1 MKAIILA
8 AGEGIRMRPLTLKTP
23 KPLLK
28 VGGKPILEHIVSRLP
43 DEINDLIL
51 VIGHL
56 GEQIKDYCGNE
67 FLGRRVR
74 YVWQKE
80 KLGTYHALKL
90 CEPLI
95 ENGERFLVLYADDIQ
110 DTEGI
115 RNCFDYERAIIVAK
129 AEDPRKFGVVCLN
142 NDNSISE
149 IIEKPENPSSNLV
162 STGVL
167 LLDSKIFE
175 YKADPHPNGEYFLT
189 SAISKMIN
197 NGHQFFAV
205 KSTLWLSIG
214 YPEDI
219 KKAEEFLGKITVAF

>member
-28 VGGKPILEHIVSRLP
+28 VGGRPILEHIVSRLP
-43 DEINDLIL
+43 NEIDDLIL
-51 VIGHL
+51 VIGYL
-56 GEQIKDYCGNE
+56 GEQIKNYCGNE

-95 ENGERFLVLYADDIQ
+95 ESDERFLVLYADDIQ
-110 DTEGI
+110 DTEEI
-115 RNCFDYERAIIVAK
+115 RNCFDHERAMMVAK
-129 AEDPRKFGVVCLN
+129 VEDPRKFGVVCLN
-142 NDNSISE
+142 SDNSISE

-175 YKADPHPNGEYFLT
+175 YKADMHPNGEYFLT
-189 SAISKMIN
+189 NVISKMIKN
-197 NGHQFFAV
+197 NYQFFAV

-219 KKAEEFLGKITVAF
+219 KKAEEFLRITAFF